1 MIEIA
6 AAVSIASSAYNGIRR
21 AMDAGKEAQ
30 EIIGVFSKFFDAKED
45 ILAASAAH
53 KQGSKVKKLFSGSS
67 VEAQALEIT
76 AAKHKTMQLEKE
88 LREYLMW
95 TGQGAFYEDMMQTRR
110 AIREAKLR
118 EARRIA
124 SRNAFIIDLVL
135 GGLMVTV
142 GIGAIIG
149 MLVIIL

>member
-1 MIEIA
+1 
-6 AAVSIASSAYNGIRR
+6 
-21 AMDAGKEAQ
+21 
-30 EIIGVFSKFFDAKED
+30 
-45 ILAASAAH
+45 
-53 KQGSKVKKLFSGSS
+53 
-67 VEAQALEIT
+67 
-76 AAKHKTMQLEKE
+76 MQLEKE

-149 MLVIIL
+149 MLVIVV

>member
-6 AAVSIASSAYNGIRR
+6 AAVSIASTAYNGIKR
-21 AMDAGKEAQ
+21 AMDAGKEAADLAQ
-30 EIIGVFSKFFDAKED
+30 GFGKFFDAKD
-45 ILAASAAH
+45 QIIRASQSSQH
-53 KQGSKVKKLFSGSS
+53 QPVVNKLFNGTS
-67 VEAQALEIT
+67 VESQALEVT
-76 AAKHKTMQLEKE
+76 AAKHKIAQLEKE
-88 LREYLMW
+88 LREYLIW
-95 TGQGAFYEDMMQTRR
+95 SGQGAFYEDMMQTRR

-149 MLVIIL
+149 MLVIVV